1 MSKGMSHLVLVV
13 YSNALASLILL
24 LTDFFICKKKQPPIT
39 LSFLCKIFY
48 LSIAGITLMQ
58 NCVII
63 GVRYSSPTLASAF
76 ANLIPAFT
84 FLLAIIF
91 RFISAAMPFVFVV

>member
-1 MSKGMSHLVLVV
+1 MSKGMNHFVLVV

-24 LTDFFICKKKQPPIT
+24 PATFFFT
-39 LSFLCKIFY
+39 R
-48 LSIAGITLMQ
+48 ITLMQ

-63 GVRYSSPTLASAF
+63 GVIYNSPTLASAL

-84 FLLAIIF
+84 FFLLVIF
-91 RFISAAMPFVFVV
+91 RFVSAAMPFDFVV